1 MSAPLVMLAA
11 GGTGGHMFPAEA
23 LAAALLERGVRLAVI
38 TDRRGGAFAETLG
51 GIERHQVRSGG
62 IAGRGL
68 VGRLNS
74 MRELT
79 LGVIQARALV
89 HRLAPQLVVGF
100 GGYASAPTVLAA
112 SFAPCRTLIHE
123 QNAVLGRAN
132 RMLASRVDRIATS
145 FEEVRQIPPKA
156 ASRIVRTGM
165 PLRPAFIAA
174 RAVDYPRHDGSSD
187 RTAEFNLLVLGGS
200 QGARVF
206 SDILPDAVATMSRP
220 ARRALRICQQCRP
233 EDVERVRA
241 AYAALG
247 VQAELAAF
255 FTDIPNRLAAA
266 HLVIARSGA
275 STVAEITGVGRPA
288 ILVPYPFATDDHQ
301 SANAAALDRSGGA
314 WMIPQGD
321 LKPERLAAQLEMLW
335 RTPETLMA
343 AAAQSRAAGQP
354 DATAKLAALVCA
366 MLDTDQN
373 GSRQGRKGQTN
384 GNGQKNQ
391 KGQKNQN
398 GRKAA

>member
-1 MSAPLVMLAA
+1 MSAPLVVLAA

-23 LAAALLERGVRLAVI
+23 LAAALLESDVRLAVI
-38 TDRRGGAFAETLG
+38 TDCRGSAFGGTLG
-51 GIERHQVRSGG
+51 GLDRYQVRSGG

-68 VGRLNS
+68 AGRLIS
-74 MRELT
+74 MRELA
-79 LGVIQARALV
+79 LGIIQARALV
-89 HRLAPQLVVGF
+89 HRLSPRLVVGF
-100 GGYASAPTVLAA
+100 GGYASAPTMLAA

-132 RMLASRVDRIATS
+132 RLLATRVDRIATS
-145 FEEVRQIPPKA
+145 FAEVRQIPSKA
-156 ASRIVRTGM
+156 AGKIVHTGM

-174 RAVDYPRHDGSSD
+174 RKREYPRHDRLTG
-187 RTAEFNLLVLGGS
+187 FNLLVLGGS

-206 SDILPDAVATMSRP
+206 SDLVPDAVAIMSRT

-233 EDVERVRA
+233 EDIERVRA

-255 FTDIPNRLAAA
+255 FADIPDRLAAA

-275 STVAEITGVGRPA
+275 STVAEVTGVGRPS

-314 WMIPQGD
+314 WMIPQSG

-335 RTPETLMA
+335 RAPETLTA
-343 AAAQSRAAGQP
+343 AAAQARAAGQP
-354 DATAKLAALVCA
+354 DATAKLAALVCT
-366 MLDTDQN
+366 MLDASEN
-373 GSRQGRKGQTN
+373 RS
-384 GNGQKNQ
+384 Q
-391 KGQKNQN
+391 KGQR